1 LFINILNVFGNYSL
15 IFGHFGFPALGV
27 HGAAISTSVCR
38 GVAMTLLFIVLF
50 KRLIKRLPL
59 DYFRPFPFAKLK
71 ASLKIGIPA
80 ASEQISYDASQV
92 MIVYFVNILGTEAL
106 AARVYVV
113 NIVIVTYLFSLSLAQ
128 SAGICAGNLLG
139 MGKKKATY
147 LLTMYALRRSLIVT
161 GCASLLILLFSR
173 SLLSQ
178 FTQNETIIVLGI
190 GALAVDLILEQG
202 RAAVLLFIMTLR
214 SAGDVIFPVIIGLF
228 SMWFFAVFCGYT
240 FGILFGW
247 GLAGM
252 WIGFALDECS
262 RGTLLYYRWKSQ
274 KWKKRTLIRSNVKID

>member
-1 LFINILNVFGNYSL
+1 
-15 IFGHFGFPALGV
+15 
-27 HGAAISTSVCR
+27 
-38 GVAMTLLFIVLF
+38 
-50 KRLIKRLPL
+50 
-59 DYFRPFPFAKLK
+59 
-71 ASLKIGIPA
+71 
-80 ASEQISYDASQV
+80 V